1 MNTNQCSVSR
11 SGRNHLTL
19 ILIVLV
25 VLFGKSCISYTP
37 VEPDQ
42 EKTQEKTQVT
52 FHTVGHAGRYGVD
65 PILILDV
72 QYEGHQ
78 HEMLYFSYG
87 LEHWPSCKYC
97 SEEPSEQ
104 NPTPERQELKP
115 LKQMEKRDLQVIRKL
130 TITPSGK

>member
-1 MNTNQCSVSR
+1 M
-11 SGRNHLTL
+11 L
-19 ILIVLV
+19 ILVTLA

-42 EKTQEKTQVT
+42 EKTQVT
-52 FHTVGHAGRYGVD
+52 SHTIGFVGS

-72 QYEGHQ
+72 LYEGHQ
-78 HEMLYFSYG
+78 HEMLYFSNG
-87 LEHWPSCKYC
+87 LDHWPSCKYC

-104 NPTPERQELKP
+104 NPVPERQELKP